1 MSLSFSDYVLAAM
14 ILLLLAGKVCKLAGW
29 TKGALIADELEAA
42 LQKSRDLIAAIRGGG
57 STLNVENAS
66 EKVASQL
73 SGVSAADVKPLVESL
88 VESAVA
94 NKYGVSVT
102 LDSSGNVKVD
112 TTNLATKFVRKAGK
126 WLKKVF

>member
-1 MSLSFSDYVLAAM
+1 LSFSDYVLAAM

>member
-1 MSLSFSDYVLAAM
+1 MSFSDYVLAAM

>member
-1 MSLSFSDYVLAAM
+1 
-14 ILLLLAGKVCKLAGW
+14 
-29 TKGALIADELEAA
+29 
-42 LQKSRDLIAAIRGGG
+42 
-57 STLNVENAS
+57 
-66 EKVASQL
+66 VASQL